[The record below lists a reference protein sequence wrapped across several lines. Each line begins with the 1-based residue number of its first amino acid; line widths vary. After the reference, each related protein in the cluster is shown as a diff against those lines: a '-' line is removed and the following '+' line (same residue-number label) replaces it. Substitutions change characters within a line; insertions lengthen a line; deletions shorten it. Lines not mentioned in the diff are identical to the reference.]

1 MLIEWRD
8 ADSEETRMLL
18 AARYVLPIAAPHIV
32 DGAIL
37 VQGDHIVEIGELAQL
52 REAHPDE
59 EVRDF
64 GLAVL
69 MPGFVDLHTHLEF
82 SSMRGLV
89 DDLPYSQWKIQLL
102 EIEQRLDAE
111 DWEDAARLGAAEAL
125 QSGITTIADI
135 TETGA
140 SARAAAGAGLRA
152 VAYREV
158 STMEKRKVPE
168 LMTRASEDIAEW
180 REYGDPSR
188 LTIGIAPHA
197 AYSCHPEVYR
207 QVAEMAIA
215 EDLPVSMHVA
225 GSKDE
230 YDFVKYGSSRLAVDY
245 RDTYTGVDLGWLPT
259 GVSPVRY
266 IDQWGLFDVPRMLAV
281 HCTQVDDADIEILA
295 ERDVAIAYCPRCNA
309 KLGMGVA
316 PLGSFLQRGIEV
328 GIGTDSPASNNTLDM
343 FDEMRIGLL
352 IQRSLTGYEPHLIAR
367 QFVKMG
373 TLGAARALGLDD
385 KVGSLE
391 PGKQADIIA
400 VDISHSHQIPTL
412 YPYSTLVHTANQE
425 NVVFTMVAGQVL
437 YDCGRWSLLDIDR
450 IQARAEEMRVK
461 LRP

>member
-1 MLIEWRD
+1 
-8 ADSEETRMLL
+8 MLL

-32 DGAIL
+32 DGAVL
-37 VQGDHIVEIGELAQL
+37 VHGDRIVEIGELEKLKA
-52 REAHPDE
+52 AHPDE
-59 EVRDF
+59 EIRDF

-69 MPGFVDLHTHLEF
+69 MPGFIDLHTHLEF

-89 DDLPYSQWKIQLL
+89 DDLPYSQWKLQLL
-102 EIEQRLDAE
+102 EREERLDPE

-125 QSGITTIADI
+125 MSGITTIADI

-140 SARAAAGAGLRA
+140 SARAAASAGLRA

-158 STMEKRKVPE
+158 STMEKREVPE
-168 LMTRASEDIAEW
+168 VMARASEDIAAW

-197 AYSCHPEVYR
+197 TYSCHPELYR
-207 QVAEMAIA
+207 QVAEKAIA
-215 EDLPVSMHVA
+215 EDLPVSMHLA

-266 IDQWGLFDVPRMLAV
+266 VDQWGLFEIPQVLAV
-281 HCTQVDDADIEILA
+281 HCTQVDEGDIDILV
-295 ERDVAIAYCPRCNA
+295 EHDVAVAYCPRCNA

-316 PLGSFLQRGIEV
+316 PLGKFLQRGIRV

-352 IQRSLTGYEPHLIAR
+352 IQRSVSGYEPHLIAR

-373 TLGAARALGLDD
+373 TLDAARALGIDHE
-385 KVGSLE
+385 VGSLE

-437 YDCGRWSLLDIDR
+437 YDSGRWSLLDIDR

-461 LRP
+461 LRS